1 LNAIDKADRGIERPA
16 LATIASVEIDTKPES
31 GFRRELGV
39 RDLTLFGIVCLIGLR
54 WIPAAAH
61 AGPGSIV
68 LWLLAGLLFGAPL
81 AVTVAA
87 LMSKYRGPG
96 GLYTW
101 TRNDFGPAHGFMAFW
116 VYWVGIAFWF
126 PGAAVFYV
134 GSSAYTFGHSYA
146 HLTDSRAFIVCGSL
160 AAIWIALGSN
170 LIGLKTGKWTEN
182 CGAIAVAMLG
192 VLLIVAAAV
201 RWNQHG
207 PATAIHLTPG
217 MDWGAASF
225 WAAMAFGIT
234 GAEYFGMMSAE
245 IRSPERTVKPAIW
258 LATAFVTVFY
268 AATTLAL
275 LVLLRPEMIS
285 DLRGISD
292 GGEAVARIF
301 AAPWASALVGLLLLA
316 NAFGSFG
323 GVGTAVSRM
332 PFAAGADRLLPDA
345 FGRIHPRWHTPHVA
359 IVTLGLVASGLL
371 LLSQLGDTIHVAYQE
386 IVSLTFIGGF
396 LPYIYIFLSAWK
408 AKHEAAG
415 AIGLTVTLFC
425 LVCSVM
431 PTAEVKNI
439 WLFEGKL
446 ALGTAAMIGSGLLL
460 YRRARA
466 RSRETIREAA
476 QIRGPLS
483 LYEQHGTNSNRTAS
497 EPSKQSTPRYR
508 EHEDIELI

>member
-1 LNAIDKADRGIERPA
+1 MDAIDKADQGPQRPA

-31 GFRRELGV
+31 GFRRELGI
-39 RDLTLFGIVCLIGLR
+39 RDLTLFGIVCLIGIR
-54 WIPAAAH
+54 WVPAAAH
-61 AGPGSIV
+61 AGSGSVV

-81 AVTVAA
+81 AVAVAA
-87 LMSKYRGPG
+87 LMSKYPGPG

-116 VYWVGIAFWF
+116 VYWVGIACLF
-126 PGAAVFYV
+126 PGAAVFYIS
-134 GSSAYTFGHSYA
+134 SSAYTFGHAYA
-146 HLTDSRAFIVCGSL
+146 HLADSRAFIICGSL

-182 CGAIAVAMLG
+182 CGAMAVAMLG
-192 VLLIVAAAV
+192 ILLIAAAAV
-201 RWNQHG
+201 HWNQHG
-207 PATAIHLTPG
+207 SATAIHLIPK
-217 MDWGAASF
+217 MDWSAASF
-225 WAAMAFGIT
+225 WAAMAFGVT

-245 IRSPERTVKPAIW
+245 IRSPERTVKPALW
-258 LATAFVTVFY
+258 RATAFVAIFY

-275 LVLLRPEMIS
+275 LVLLQPEAIS
-285 DLRGISD
+285 DMRGIAD
-292 GGEAVARIF
+292 GGEAAARTF
-301 AAPWASALVGLLLLA
+301 AAPWASVLIGLLLLA

-359 IVTLGLVASGLL
+359 LVTLGVVASGLL
-371 LLSQLGDTIHVAYQE
+371 LLSQLGDTMHVAYQE

-408 AKHEAAG
+408 AQRKVTA
-415 AIGLTVTLFC
+415 AIGLGVTVFC
-425 LVCSVM
+425 LVCSIM
-431 PTAEVKNI
+431 PTAEVKNV

-460 YRRARA
+460 YARGRR
-466 RSRETIREAA
+466 RSRM
-476 QIRGPLS
+476 P
-483 LYEQHGTNSNRTAS
+483 NSEER
-497 EPSKQSTPRYR
+497 P
-508 EHEDIELI
+508 HLLCCF